1 MALSLKGAITMIDKS
16 KFEAEDFL
24 IDTTFQHYCAGT
36 DQLSIEYWTKY
47 ISQHPEQ
54 QKTIAEAEKL
64 YRLLSGNKAK
74 LNERILAFQES
85 FEQVKV
91 VPLKSSRIWWSVAAA
106 VLLIIGLGSI
116 FFAEEK
122 TAPATVYA
130 KTYQTKAGERKKIML
145 PDGSTVWLNSK
156 STLKLDENFNE
167 SNRLVSLQ
175 GEGYFD
181 VTHSKKPFKVET
193 SEFEINVLGTAFNV
207 KSYPDEIT
215 SEATLIRGLIT
226 MQPINGGGIITLKP
240 SQKITLYKKT
250 TTETT
255 LPQQKR
261 QLKISHPEIT
271 IDHYQLAR
279 DSTVVE
285 TAWVQNKIEILD
297 QEFGEIR
304 PLLEKWYNV
313 KITFTSPE
321 LEKYVFTATFS
332 KETVEDA
339 LKALKEVEKF
349 NYEIKGDQIKI
360 SK

>member
-1 MALSLKGAITMIDKS
+1 MALSLKGAITMIDRS

-24 IDTTFQHYCAGT
+24 IDATFQHYCAGT
-36 DQLSIEYWTKY
+36 DQLSIDYWTKY

-64 YRLLSGNKAK
+64 YRLLSGNKSK
-74 LNERILAFQES
+74 LNERILAFQQS

-91 VPLKSSRIWWSVAAA
+91 VSLKSRRIWWSVAA
-106 VLLIIGLGSI
+106 VLLVIGLGSI

-122 TAPATVYA
+122 SVPVAVYA
-130 KTYQTKAGERKKIML
+130 QTYQTKAGERKKVTL

-181 VTHSKKPFKVET
+181 VKHSKKPFKVQT

-207 KSYPDEIT
+207 KAYPDEIT

-226 MQPINGGGIITLKP
+226 MQPVNGGGIITLKP

-250 TTETT
+250 AATT

-297 QEFGEIR
+297 QDFLEIKTI
-304 PLLEKWYNV
+304 LEKWYNV

-321 LEKYVFTATFS
+321 IEKYRFTATFNNETI
-332 KETVEDA
+332 KEVLDA
-339 LKALKEVEKF
+339 LQQVEKF

>member
-1 MALSLKGAITMIDKS
+1 MALSLKGAITMIDRS

-24 IDTTFQHYCAGT
+24 IDATFQHYCAGT
-36 DQLSIEYWTKY
+36 DQLSIDYWTKY

-64 YRLLSGNKAK
+64 YRLLSGNKSK
-74 LNERILAFQES
+74 LNERILAFQQS

-91 VPLKSSRIWWSVAAA
+91 VPLKSRRIWWSVAA
-106 VLLIIGLGSI
+106 VLLVLGLGSI

-122 TAPATVYA
+122 SVPVAVYA
-130 KTYQTKAGERKKIML
+130 QTYQTKAGERKKVTL

-156 STLKLDENFNE
+156 SILKLDENFNE
-167 SNRLVSLQ
+167 SNRLVLLQ

-181 VTHSKKPFKVET
+181 VKHSKKPFKVQT

-207 KSYPDEIT
+207 KAYPDEIT

-226 MQPINGGGIITLKP
+226 MQPVNGGGIITLKP

-250 TTETT
+250 AATT

-297 QEFGEIR
+297 QDFLEIKTI
-304 PLLEKWYNV
+304 LEKWYNV

-321 LEKYVFTATFS
+321 IEKYRFTATFNNETI
-332 KETVEDA
+332 KEVLDA
-339 LKALKEVEKF
+339 LQQVEKF

>member
-1 MALSLKGAITMIDKS
+1 MALSLKGAITMIDRS

-24 IDTTFQHYCAGT
+24 IDATFQHYCAGT
-36 DQLSIEYWTKY
+36 DQLSIDYWTKY

-64 YRLLSGNKAK
+64 YRLLSGNKSK
-74 LNERILAFQES
+74 LNERILAFQQS

-91 VPLKSSRIWWSVAAA
+91 VPLKSRRIWWSVAA
-106 VLLIIGLGSI
+106 VLLVIGLGSI

-122 TAPATVYA
+122 SVPVAVYA
-130 KTYQTKAGERKKIML
+130 QTYQTKAGERKKVTL

-181 VTHSKKPFKVET
+181 VTHSKKPFKVQT

-207 KSYPDEIT
+207 KAYPDEIT

-226 MQPINGGGIITLKP
+226 MQPVNGGGIITLKP

-250 TTETT
+250 AATT

-297 QEFGEIR
+297 QDFLEIKTI
-304 PLLEKWYNV
+304 LEKWYNV

-321 LEKYVFTATFS
+321 IEKYRFTATFNNETI
-332 KETVEDA
+332 KEVLDA
-339 LKALKEVEKF
+339 LQQVEKF